1 MENASLEGRIKQI
14 AAAAAGE
21 NGVEFVHCEI
31 LGAKRNMTVRVF
43 IDKPGGV
50 SVEDCALVSRKME
63 ETLDA
68 DDLIPSA
75 YLLEV
80 SSPGLERELY
90 SVNDFQKFAG
100 HRVKVKLASPVNGQK
115 VYVAKIQGVEGGD
128 VVLEVKDQGEIRFPY
143 SDVVKANLRVDL
155 EQEFKKR

>member
-1 MENASLEGRIKQI
+1 MENVSIEGRVKEI
-14 AAAAAGE
+14 AAAATKA

-31 LGAKRNMTVRVF
+31 VGAKRNMTVRVY

-50 SVEDCALVSRKME
+50 SVEDCAQVSRKME

-68 DDLIPSA
+68 DDLIPTA

-90 SVNDFQKFAG
+90 SLDDFQKFEG
-100 HRVKVKLASPVNGQK
+100 QKVKVKLAAPVDGQK
-115 VYVAKIQGVEGGD
+115 VFVARIQGVENGD
-128 VVLEVKDQGEIRFPY
+128 VILNDKGRGEVRFPY